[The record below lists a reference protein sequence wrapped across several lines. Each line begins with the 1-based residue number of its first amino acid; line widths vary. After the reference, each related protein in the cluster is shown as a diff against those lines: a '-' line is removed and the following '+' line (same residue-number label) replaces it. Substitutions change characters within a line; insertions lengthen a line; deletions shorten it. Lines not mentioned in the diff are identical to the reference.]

1 MNEKRELLK
10 KEIKEF
16 IEQNGIPSCA
26 YFYDGCELVFDYY
39 DQNTGLTQLSNKTF
53 NYWEDNMLI
62 GKYAIADE
70 YEKLLK
76 ELGLNIGVY
85 SMQDREEGES
95 VDGIEDFLFEYCL
108 GNKELMD
115 KLNKMTI
122 AEKKAWYDELA
133 EEEW

>member
-1 MNEKRELLK
+1 
-10 KEIKEF
+10 
-16 IEQNGIPSCA
+16 
-26 YFYDGCELVFDYY
+26 
-39 DQNTGLTQLSNKTF
+39 
-53 NYWEDNMLI
+53 MLI

-108 GNKELMD
+108 GNKELMN